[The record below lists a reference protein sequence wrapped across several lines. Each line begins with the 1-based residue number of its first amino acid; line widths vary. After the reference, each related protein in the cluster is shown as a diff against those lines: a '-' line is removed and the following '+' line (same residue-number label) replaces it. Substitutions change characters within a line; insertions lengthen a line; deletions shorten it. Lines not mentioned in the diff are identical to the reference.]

1 MKSQFNKLHTKRG
14 LWMKILNYHIS
25 YNHIEDLYT
34 VTAETDN
41 GKTFYY
47 TFSDMYTLKE
57 VRETLE
63 RIASKIDK

>member
-14 LWMKILNYHIS
+14 LWMKILNYHIN

-41 GKTFYY
+41 GKTFCYS
-47 TFSDMYTLKE
+47 FSDMYTLKE

-63 RIASKIDK
+63 RIAREIDE

>member
-1 MKSQFNKLHTKRG
+1 
-14 LWMKILNYHIS
+14 MKILNYHIS
-25 YNHIEDLYT
+25 YDHIEDLYT

-47 TFSDMYTLKE
+47 TFSDMYTLKD

-63 RIASKIDK
+63 RIASEIEK

>member
-1 MKSQFNKLHTKRG
+1 MKGQFNKLHAKRG

-25 YNHIEDLYT
+25 YDHIEDLYT

-41 GKTFYY
+41 GETFCY

-63 RIASKIDK
+63 RIASEIDK

>member
-1 MKSQFNKLHTKRG
+1 MKGQFNKLHTKRG
-14 LWMKILNYHIS
+14 LWMKVLNYHIS
-25 YNHIEDLYT
+25 YDHIEDLYT

-47 TFSDMYTLKE
+47 TFSDMYTLKD

-63 RIASKIDK
+63 RIASEIDK